1 MQKIQIVADSKQLEA
16 SGVDVTVVS
25 LGDMLRPASLAPGQS
40 AVAVGARGGS
50 MWQLIS
56 RPLASRAEA
65 ETAIRTGFEPLDTEV
80 AVSWCRS
87 LMAMGV
93 AALADAHPEKPV
105 LVSVSG
111 KPRQIKEILE
121 AHRKAEE
128 HFGRLSVG
136 NPPAEGE
143 EPGFQTIEVEQAKAF
158 AYRTWVEDR
167 FGIKRGAISCDVAPR
182 KR

>member
-1 MQKIQIVADSKQLEA
+1 
-16 SGVDVTVVS
+16 
-25 LGDMLRPASLAPGQS
+25 MLRPASLASGQS
-40 AVAVGARGGS
+40 AVAVGVRGGS

-56 RPLASRAEA
+56 RPLPGREAAEA
-65 ETAIRTGFEPLDTEV
+65 AIRTGFEPLETDV

-105 LVSVSG
+105 SISVSG

-128 HFGRLSVG
+128 QFGRLCVSS
-136 NPPAEGE
+136 PPAEGDAPE
-143 EPGFQTIEVEQAKAF
+143 FQIVGVGEAEARL
-158 AYRTWVEDR
+158 YRNWVEDR
-167 FGIKRGAISCDVAPR
+167 FGIKRGAIACEIAPR